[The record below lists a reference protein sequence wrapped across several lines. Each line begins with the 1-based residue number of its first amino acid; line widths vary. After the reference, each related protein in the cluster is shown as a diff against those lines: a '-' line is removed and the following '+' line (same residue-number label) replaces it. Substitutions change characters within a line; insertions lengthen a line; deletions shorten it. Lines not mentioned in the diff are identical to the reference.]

1 MIVVPLAALKP
12 ARLSTRYRGL
22 TSRGSLETA
31 HKDAGAGVGLEGW
44 KDLIH
49 QWKRGRGTEFVQV
62 TDRKSGE
69 GAHGESGARRNW
81 YLPLFLA
88 SSCSHLCSLHFLSPG
103 RKGGSSGTMGIQEGC
118 MEEVTSEGKFNLT
131 SAPPTRMLSL
141 CLPLGSS
148 GVLSP

>member
-12 ARLSTRYRGL
+12 ARLSTRYQGPDE
-22 TSRGSLETA
+22 SRLLGDSPQ
-31 HKDAGAGVGLEGW
+31 GCWGWGGVGRVEG
-44 KDLIH
+44 LIH

-118 MEEVTSEGKFNLT
+118 MEEVTSEGKFNLM
-131 SAPPTRMLSL
+131 SASPTRMLSF